1 MKRLLLLL
9 TFAASAQPNLKTVY
23 ELGNGNQG
31 ATYEECLAFYQ
42 LLDNQFTT
50 ISLLTL
56 GFDDTGIPLHLAVY
70 DPASTFEF
78 NGNKAVVLINNGI
91 HPGEP
96 DGIDA
101 TMMLFRDLANGKIKP
116 PQNTLIAAIPVYNIG
131 GALNR
136 SSTSRVNQNGPE
148 RYGFRG
154 NARNYDLNRDFI
166 KQDTKNTMGFAEI
179 FRLTNP
185 EVFIDNHVSNGAD
198 YQYTLTYI
206 MTQHNKLG
214 GPLGDFLK
222 HKMMP
227 ALVTDL
233 QKKKIESTPYV
244 NAWGHTPDKG
254 FAQFYE
260 TPRYATGYTSLFN
273 TIGFVVETHM
283 LKPYPDRVKATY
295 EFMLSTVRFTDL
307 NFKEI
312 KLRREQNNQL
322 VKAGDNYAVRWTIDS
337 SKVEQMTFLGYEGL
351 RKKSDVTSGD
361 RLFYDRKKPF
371 SKLIPFYSEYKPAAQ
386 VAVPKA
392 YVIPQ
397 EFWDVIALLK
407 HNGMAYRQLE
417 RDTTLLVEQYHIADY
432 TKSTTAYEG
441 HYPHTNTKVSRSVQT
456 IGFKKGDYL
465 FATDQPGVKYL
476 LETLEPEAV
485 DSFFN
490 WNFFDTI
497 LQQKEWYSDYVFED
511 LAADFLRNHPAVKAE
526 FDRKMTEVEFAANP
540 GAQLYWIY
548 TQTPHYEKEHL
559 RYPVYRIH

>member
-23 ELGNGNQG
+23 ELGNRNQG
-31 ATYEECLAFYQ
+31 ATYEECVAFYQ
-42 LLDNQFTT
+42 LLDDQFKT
-50 ISLLTL
+50 ISLRTI
-56 GFDDTGIPLHLAVY
+56 GFDDTGLPLHLAVY
-70 DPASTFEF
+70 DPSSTFEY

-101 TMMLFRDLANGKIKP
+101 TMMLFRDLATGKIKP
-116 PQNTLIAAIPVYNIG
+116 PQNTLIATIPVYNIG

-136 SSTSRVNQNGPE
+136 SGTSRVNQNGPE
-148 RYGFRG
+148 QYGFRG

-166 KQDTKNTMGFAEI
+166 KQDTKNTMGFADI
-179 FRLTNP
+179 FRLTDP

-222 HKMMP
+222 QKMMP
-227 ALVTDL
+227 ALVDDL
-233 QKKKIESTPYV
+233 QKKKIPSTPYV

-295 EFMLSTVRFTDL
+295 EFMLSTIRFTDL

-312 KLRREQNNQL
+312 KLKREQNNQL
-322 VKAGDNYAVRWTIDS
+322 IKAGDTYAVRWTVDS
-337 SKVEQMTFLGYEGL
+337 SKVEQMIFLGYEGL

-371 SKLIPFYSEYKPAAQ
+371 SKSIPFYGEYKPTAQ
-386 VAVPKA
+386 VTVPKA

-407 HNGMAYRQLE
+407 HNGMIYRQLE
-417 RDTTLLVEQYHIADY
+417 RDTTMLVEQYRIADY
-432 TKSTTAYEG
+432 TKATTAYEG
-441 HYPHTNTKVSRSVQT
+441 HYPHKNTKVSRSVLT
-456 IGFKKGDYL
+456 ISFKKGDYV
-465 FATDQPGVKYL
+465 FATDQPGAKYL

-511 LAADFLRNHPAVKAE
+511 LATEFLRNHPAVKAE
-526 FDRKMTEVEFAANP
+526 FDRKMKDEEFAANP

-559 RYPVYRIH
+559 RYPVYRIP